1 MPPGREQ
8 LRQVLPLYA
17 LASMDAATRLRA
29 VFFTACPCIGGAWA
43 AVSTG
48 GLTVQLLEI
57 CSVGTF
63 LPRAIRPHSPAPEA

>member
-8 LRQVLPLYA
+8 PRQVLPLVCAGEYGCSHTA
-17 LASMDAATRLRA
+17 ASR
-29 VFFTACPCIGGAWA
+29 FFTACPCIGGACVA
-43 AVSTG
+43 ASTG